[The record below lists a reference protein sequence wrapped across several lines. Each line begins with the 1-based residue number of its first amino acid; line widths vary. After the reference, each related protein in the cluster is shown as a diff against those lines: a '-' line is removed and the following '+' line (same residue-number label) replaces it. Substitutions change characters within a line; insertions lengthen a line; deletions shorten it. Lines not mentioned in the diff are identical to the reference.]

1 MKYDSINIES
11 LALTVLAMVGILSL
25 VCGIMYSK
33 HKTNECVAFAM
44 TMEKSADDIK
54 KICELR

>member
-1 MKYDSINIES
+1 MKYDIINVES
-11 LALTVLAMVGILSL
+11 LALTVLAIVGVLSL
-25 VCGIMYSK
+25 VGGIMYSK

>member
-1 MKYDSINIES
+1 MKYDIINVES

-25 VCGIMYSK
+25 VVGVMYSK
-33 HKTNECVAFAM
+33 HKTNECVAFAI